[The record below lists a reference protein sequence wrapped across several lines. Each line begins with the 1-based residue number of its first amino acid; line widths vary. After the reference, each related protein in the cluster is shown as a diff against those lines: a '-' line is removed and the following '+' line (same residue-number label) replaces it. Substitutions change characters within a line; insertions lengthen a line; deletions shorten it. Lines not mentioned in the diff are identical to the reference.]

1 VELAIPRAM
10 AAVLDALTSYVT
22 ELIVDMVKEE
32 VDTLLGI
39 SGEIN
44 KLGRNVCNVE
54 AYVADAERRCI
65 DDPRVQGWVNRLKG
79 AMYDATDILELCQ
92 LDAEKRRH
100 SRMGTCMEEKVP
112 GWLMPLLYCLCN
124 PTFAYHMGKRIKE
137 LNERLDEIRKDM
149 VDFKFVKLDQYQLRI
164 APRDVT
170 LPSRTTTSQIDM
182 SAIVGD
188 AIERDTNA
196 LVQVLLANEPAIKVV
211 SITGTGGVGKTTL
224 AKKIFNDRAIQVE
237 FKSKVW
243 LSITESYNTE
253 KLLSSAITQVG
264 EGREVHGDREVLTQ
278 ALTKTLSSGKFLMV
292 LDDVWSAGLWTDV
305 LESPVIIACRNQPGS
320 RVIITTR
327 DEDLVKKMGATDS
340 QLHHVKPL
348 CDEDAWSL
356 LKKQLPPQ
364 VPIGLPLY
372 IVVVFS
378 RT

>member
-1 VELAIPRAM
+1 
-10 AAVLDALTSYVT
+10 
-22 ELIVDMVKEE
+22 
-32 VDTLLGI
+32 
-39 SGEIN
+39 
-44 KLGRNVCNVE
+44 VE
-54 AYVADAERRCI
+54 AYVADAERRRI

-92 LDAEKRRH
+92 LVAEKRRR

-112 GWLMPLLYCLCN
+112 GCLMPLLFCLCN
-124 PTFAYHMGKRIKE
+124 PAFACRMGKRIKE
-137 LNERLDEIRKDM
+137 LNTKLNEIRKDM
-149 VDFKFVKLDQYQLRI
+149 VDFKFVKLDQYQLQI
-164 APRDVT
+164 VPSDAT

-211 SITGTGGVGKTTL
+211 SVTGTGGVGKTTL

-253 KLLSSAITQVG
+253 KLLSSAITQAG

>member
-1 VELAIPRAM
+1 M

-79 AMYDATDILELCQ
+79 AMYDA
-92 LDAEKRRH
+92 EKQRH

-112 GWLMPLLYCLCN
+112 GCLMPLLYCLYN
-124 PTFAYHMGKRIKE
+124 PTFAYRMGKRIKE
-137 LNERLDEIRKDM
+137 LNARLDEIRKDM
-149 VDFKFVKLDQYQLRI
+149 VDFKFVKLDQYQLQI
-164 APRDVT
+164 VPGDAT

-196 LVQVLLANEPAIKVV
+196 LVQVLLANEPAIEVV

-253 KLLSSAITQVG
+253 KLLSSAITQAG
-264 EGREVHGDREVLTQ
+264 EGREVGGPH
-278 ALTKTLSSGKFLMV
+278 
-292 LDDVWSAGLWTDV
+292 AG
-305 LESPVIIACRNQPGS
+305 P
-320 RVIITTR
+320 
-327 DEDLVKKMGATDS
+327 
-340 QLHHVKPL
+340 H
-348 CDEDAWSL
+348 
-356 LKKQLPPQ
+356 
-364 VPIGLPLY
+364 
-372 IVVVFS
+372 
-378 RT
+378 